1 MLTRV
6 IVLAIVIILSCNGVA
21 IKKVNS
27 MAPVPKYF
35 MTFEAPFAGII
46 FENSIKNKAK
56 VTESSIIP
64 PRAQKRDVLSKP
76 LTAFS
81 LKRLLM

>member
-1 MLTRV
+1 
-6 IVLAIVIILSCNGVA
+6 VA

-27 MAPVPKYF
+27 IAIAPKYF
-35 MTFEAPFAGII
+35 MILAELFAGIF
-46 FENSIKNKAK
+46 FENSIKKMAK
-56 VTESSIIP
+56 LAERKIIP
-64 PRAQKRDVLSKP
+64 PIAQKRDVLSEP